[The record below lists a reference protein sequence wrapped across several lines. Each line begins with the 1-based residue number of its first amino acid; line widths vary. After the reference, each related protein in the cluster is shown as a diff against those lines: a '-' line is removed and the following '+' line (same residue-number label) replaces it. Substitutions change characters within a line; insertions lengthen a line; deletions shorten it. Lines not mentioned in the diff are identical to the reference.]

1 VPGLLEVTDL
11 AVAYHP
17 GGAPVL
23 AVRDLT
29 FDVEGGEVV
38 GLLGESGCGK
48 STLLLAILGLLP
60 PSARVVEGSIR
71 FRGRELLGRPSS
83 ELRRVRGAEI
93 AIVFQD
99 PALALNPVRRVG
111 AQVAE
116 VVRAHRDQS
125 RSRCRDDALSTLAEV
140 GFTPPD
146 RVYDAYPH
154 ELSGGQRQR
163 VVLAQALAC
172 RPALL
177 LADEPTAS
185 LDSTTQ
191 AEVLGLLASL
201 QARLGLAVLM
211 ASHDLGALA
220 AVARRVLV
228 MYAGTLVE
236 TGTPAQ
242 VFGQPLH
249 PYTRGLSLAY
259 PRAATRGGGTAR
271 RPVPIPGSPPD
282 PASLPPGCAFEPR
295 CPDRRAVCAERAPGE
310 TRAASGRRVRCV
322 LHE

>member
-1 VPGLLEVTDL
+1 VSGLLEVTDL
-11 AVAYHP
+11 AVAYDT
-17 GGAPVL
+17 GGRRVW
-23 AVRDLT
+23 AVSDLT
-29 FDVEGGEVV
+29 LEVEVGEVV

-60 PSARVVEGSIR
+60 PSARVVKGSIR
-71 FRGRELLGRPSS
+71 FRGRELLARPPA
-83 ELRRVRGAEI
+83 ELRRVRGAEV

-111 AQVAE
+111 GQVAE
-116 VVRAHRDQS
+116 VVGAHRDQS
-125 RSRCRDDALSTLAEV
+125 RSRCRDVALSTLAEV
-140 GFTPPD
+140 GLAEPD
-146 RVYDAYPH
+146 RIYDAYPH

-191 AEVLGLLASL
+191 AEVLALLSSL

-220 AVARRVLV
+220 TVARRVLV

-236 TGTPAQ
+236 AGTPAE
-242 VFGQPLH
+242 VFGAPLH
-249 PYTRGLSLAY
+249 PYARGLSRAY
-259 PRAATRGGGTAR
+259 PRAAAAGEASG
-271 RPVPIPGSPPD
+271 RPVVPIPGSPPD
-282 PASLPPGCAFEPR
+282 PAHPSPGCAFEPR
-295 CPDRRAVCAERAPGE
+295 CSDRRPECAERAPGE
-310 TRAASGRRVRCV
+310 TRRAPGRRVRCF